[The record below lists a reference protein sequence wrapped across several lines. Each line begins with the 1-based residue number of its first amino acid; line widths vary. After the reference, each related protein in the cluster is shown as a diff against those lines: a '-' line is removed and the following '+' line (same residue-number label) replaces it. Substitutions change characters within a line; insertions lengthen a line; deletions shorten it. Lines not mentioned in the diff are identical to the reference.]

1 MGFKENLTFIKNGII
16 IILILSGAWIILN
29 WLYDITTLDNPP
41 TLKETAQN
49 FIDYWLKS
57 FSKIKI
63 F

>member
-1 MGFKENLTFIKNGII
+1 MGFKENLTFIKNSIMV
-16 IILILSGAWIILN
+16 ILFLSGVWIILN

-41 TLKETAQN
+41 TLKEVALN